1 MNHDTNSSIKS
12 RRRWW
17 RWVLGIL
24 GVCLLMCAVAIV
36 DLVTLNRDA
45 AAMRRA
51 VFGAVRAEKSTHV
64 QLSVGPVLLGTV
76 RAGLGFVHKVP
87 EEARLALKGVK
98 AASVGVYALD
108 RAVGAEERGRVLA
121 AVDPVMAGR
130 GWERMVVASEA
141 KDTVMIYT
149 KPTDDEHDPLQVCLA
164 VCEAKEIVIVSAT
177 AEPEVLA
184 ELAAKHGGR
193 LARR

>member
-1 MNHDTNSSIKS
+1 MNDTIQATPKP

-24 GVCLLMCAVAIV
+24 GLCLFMAAVAIV
-36 DLVTLNRDA
+36 DLLTLNHDA

-51 VFGAVRAEKSTHV
+51 VFAATAAGTTTQV

-76 RAGLGFVHKVP
+76 RAGLGFIHDVP
-87 EEARLALKGVK
+87 PEALLALKGMK

-108 RAVGAEERGRVLA
+108 RPVSADERSRVLT
-121 AVDPVMAGR
+121 AVDPVMTER
-130 GWERMVVASEA
+130 GWQRLVLASEG

-149 KPTDDEHDPLQVCLA
+149 KPTDDEHDPMRMCLA
-164 VCEAKEIVIVSAT
+164 VCEAREIVIVSAT
-177 AEPEVLA
+177 ADPAVLA
-184 ELAAKHGGR
+184 QLAVQHGGR

>member
-1 MNHDTNSSIKS
+1 MNDTNSAIKP

-24 GVCLLMCAVAIV
+24 GVCLLMSAVAIV

-51 VFGAVRAEKSTHV
+51 VFSAVKAEKSTHV

-76 RAGLGFVHKVP
+76 RKGLGFSHHVP
-87 EEARLALKGVK
+87 EEAKLALKGVK

-108 RAVGAEERGRVLA
+108 REVGAEERGRVLA
-121 AVDPVMAGR
+121 AVDPVMLRR
-130 GWERMVVASEA
+130 GWERLVVASEA

-149 KPTDDEHDPLQVCLA
+149 QPTDDAHDPLRVCLA
-164 VCEAKEIVIVSAT
+164 VCEGREIVIVSAT
-177 AEPEVLA
+177 AEPDALV
-184 ELAAKHGGR
+184 ELAARHGGR

>member
-1 MNHDTNSSIKS
+1 MDETTQVIKS

-17 RWVLGIL
+17 RWVFRIL
-24 GVCLLMCAVAIV
+24 GVCVLMGAVAIV
-36 DLVTLNRDA
+36 DLITLSRDA

-51 VFGAVRAEKSTHV
+51 VFSAVQADKSTHV

-76 RAGLGFVHKVP
+76 RVGLGFVRDVP

-108 RAVGAEERGRVLA
+108 RAVSAEERSRVFA
-121 AVDPVMAGR
+121 AVDPVMIGR
-130 GWERMVVASEA
+130 GWERLVIASED

-149 KPTDDEHDPLQVCLA
+149 QPTDDEHDPIRLCLA
-164 VCEAKEIVIVSAT
+164 ICEAKEIVIVNAT
-177 AEPEVLA
+177 AEPDVLVQ
-184 ELAAKHGGR
+184 LAARHSGR